1 MGLNDAVPKYENLER
16 QYAGDT
22 DKLCNDHERLIEQIL
37 EEEEE
42 VILGHRKHIDDV
54 VDLVKQEMQ
63 LLNEVDKPGSD
74 VSEYV
79 SDLDKVLLE
88 KIKLI
93 EEMRK

>member
-1 MGLNDAVPKYENLER
+1 MNDAVPKYEDLER
-16 QYAGDT
+16 QYAEDT

-63 LLNEVDKPGSD
+63 LLNEVDKPGSE

-79 SDLDKVLLE
+79 SNLDKVLLE

>member
-1 MGLNDAVPKYENLER
+1 M
-16 QYAGDT
+16 
-22 DKLCNDHERLIEQIL
+22 
-37 EEEEE
+37 
-42 VILGHRKHIDDV
+42 

-63 LLNEVDKPGSD
+63 LLNEVDKPGSE

-79 SDLDKVLLE
+79 SNLDKVLLE